1 MATTFDSTG
10 RTRLATKLSGYGNVP
25 GQKTTGG
32 KTSTSYGGLSSGY
45 FAQGGTPAP
54 PTFTASIPAAPAQ
67 AQAQAGTGPQ
77 LSTASSGGGVAHG
90 DPRDPTYWTDVAKIH
105 NTFGTNEASYNLQE
119 TQGRTKLTDTLAQY
133 DKQEPIDIGNTRGSY
148 NNAGLF
154 YSTRLGGATTDIVSK
169 YGEARNSANAGF
181 KGLTDQL
188 AILRNQNQNENG
200 VDAQGNLT
208 GTNYLD
214 ALNAGIGRSSAA
226 DQALAEQ
233 NILAGL
239 NPDGSPKAQDS
250 GGGDV
255 GGNAGPAPGSVV
267 NGQFQSQI
275 LNPNV
280 VSAINQWIKQANSK
294 PRVVSSSAQRTTG
307 R

>member
-1 MATTFDSTG
+1 MTTFDSTG
-10 RTRLATKLSGYGNVP
+10 RTKLATKLSGYGNVP
-25 GQKTTGG
+25 GQKPLTS
-32 KTSTSYGGLSSGY
+32 KTSSAYGGLSSGY
-45 FAQGGTPAP
+45 FQQGGTAAP
-54 PTFTASIPAAPAQ
+54 PTFTAQVPTAAPQ
-67 AQAQAGTGPQ
+67 AAAQAGAGPQ
-77 LSTASSGGGVAHG
+77 LSTSSSGGGVAHG

-133 DKQEPIDIGNTRGSY
+133 DKDEPINISNARGNY
-148 NNAGLF
+148 NSSGLF
-154 YSTRLGGATTDIVSK
+154 YSSRLGGAETDITSK
-169 YGEARNSANAGF
+169 FGKARGEANAGF

-188 AILRNQNQNENG
+188 TILRNQNQNENG
-200 VDAQGNLT
+200 VDANGNLT

-214 ALNAGIGRSSAA
+214 ALNAGIGRRTAA

-239 NPDGSPKAQDS
+239 NPDGTPKAQDNAS
-250 GGGDV
+250 GG
-255 GGNAGPAPGSVV
+255 AAAPQPGSVV

-294 PRVVSSSAQRTTG
+294 PRVLSSTAQRTTG